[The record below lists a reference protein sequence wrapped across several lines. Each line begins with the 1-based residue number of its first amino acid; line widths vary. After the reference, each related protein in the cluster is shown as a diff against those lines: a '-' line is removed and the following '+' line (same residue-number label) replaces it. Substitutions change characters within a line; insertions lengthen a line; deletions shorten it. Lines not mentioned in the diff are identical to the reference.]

1 MRVLYLSILSFC
13 FVIVA
18 CETESNQQ
26 KYGYNIEINQQV
38 LSDSSIVKYY
48 QPFKKNLEE
57 SLMNT
62 PISYSP
68 ETYKKNDGELNSTLS
83 NMFADATYE
92 MSNPVF
98 NKMSGENIDIVLLNN
113 GGIRSIISK
122 GNISEKTAFELMPFE
137 NSIVVLELNGL
148 SIIKM
153 IDYLKKVKLQHP
165 ISGLQITLNN
175 DYSVNEVLDDMTK
188 AIFVGD
194 ENNKVSSVRRNLQ
207 TSYVRRLINLLA
219 QDYYDEL
226 ATAAA
231 YDSLRQ
237 IQKLVRKTSTDIPTR
252 SHRKLISW
260 IIESGLDRAN

>member
-13 FVIVA
+13 FVLVA

-26 KYGYNIEINQQV
+26 KHGYNIEINQQV
-38 LSDSSIVKYY
+38 LSDSSIVKFY

-137 NSIVVLELNGL
+137 NSIVVLELNGF

-153 IDYLKKVKLQHP
+153 IDYLRKVKLQHP

-175 DYSVNEVLDDMTK
+175 DYSLNEVKINGVSIENEKKYYVATTDYLLEGGDKMYFLSETTK
-188 AIFVGD
+188 
-194 ENNKVSSVRRNLQ
+194 
-207 TSYVRRLINLLA
+207 T
-219 QDYYDEL
+219 
-226 ATAAA
+226 
-231 YDSLRQ
+231 
-237 IQKLVRKTSTDIPTR
+237 TDIKYKMRDILIDYFKKHDTL
-252 SHRKLISW
+252 KLKSDNRFI
-260 IIESGLDRAN
+260 RTK

>member
-13 FVIVA
+13 FAIVA

-38 LSDSSIVKYY
+38 LSVSSIVKYY

-98 NKMSGENIDIVLLNN
+98 NKMSGKNIDIVLLNN

-153 IDYLKKVKLQHP
+153 IDYLRKVKLQHP

-175 DYSVNEVLDDMTK
+175 DYSVNEVKINGVSIENEKKYYVATTDYLLDG
-188 AIFVGD
+188 GD
-194 ENNKVSSVRRNLQ
+194 KM
-207 TSYVRRLINLLA
+207 YFLA
-219 QDYYDEL
+219 E
-226 ATAAA
+226 TT
-231 YDSLRQ
+231 
-237 IQKLVRKTSTDIPTR
+237 KTSDINYKMRDILIDYFKKYDTLKLKTDNRFIR
-252 SHRKLISW
+252 IK
-260 IIESGLDRAN
+260 

>member
-1 MRVLYLSILSFC
+1 MRILNLYILSLILI
-13 FVIVA
+13 IVA
-18 CETESNQQ
+18 CETKSNQQ

-137 NSIVVLELNGL
+137 NSIVVLELSGF

-153 IDYLKKVKLQHP
+153 IDYLRKVKLQHP

-175 DYSVNEVLDDMTK
+175 DYSVNEVKINGVSIENEKKYYVATTDYLLEGGDKMYFLAETTK
-188 AIFVGD
+188 
-194 ENNKVSSVRRNLQ
+194 
-207 TSYVRRLINLLA
+207 T
-219 QDYYDEL
+219 
-226 ATAAA
+226 
-231 YDSLRQ
+231 
-237 IQKLVRKTSTDIPTR
+237 TDINYKMRDILIDYFKKYDTL
-252 SHRKLISW
+252 KLKSDNRFI
-260 IIESGLDRAN
+260 RTK

>member
-18 CETESNQQ
+18 CETKSNQQ
-26 KYGYNIEINQQV
+26 KYGFNIEINQQV

-48 QPFKKNLEE
+48 QPFKKSLEE

-98 NKMSGENIDIVLLNN
+98 NKMSGKNIDIVLLNN

-137 NSIVVLELNGL
+137 NSIVVLELSGF

-153 IDYLKKVKLQHP
+153 IDYLRKVKLQHP

-175 DYSVNEVLDDMTK
+175 DYSVNEVKINGVSIENEKNYYVATTDYLLEGGDKMYFLAETTK
-188 AIFVGD
+188 
-194 ENNKVSSVRRNLQ
+194 
-207 TSYVRRLINLLA
+207 T
-219 QDYYDEL
+219 
-226 ATAAA
+226 
-231 YDSLRQ
+231 
-237 IQKLVRKTSTDIPTR
+237 TDINYKMRDILIDYFKKYDTL
-252 SHRKLISW
+252 KLKSDNRFI
-260 IIESGLDRAN
+260 RTK

>member
-98 NKMSGENIDIVLLNN
+98 NKMSGKNIDIVLLNN

-137 NSIVVLELNGL
+137 NSIVVLELSGL

-153 IDYLKKVKLQHP
+153 IDYLRKVKLQHP

-175 DYSVNEVLDDMTK
+175 DYSVNEVKINGVSIENEKKYYVATTDYLLEGGDKMYFLAETTK
-188 AIFVGD
+188 
-194 ENNKVSSVRRNLQ
+194 
-207 TSYVRRLINLLA
+207 T
-219 QDYYDEL
+219 
-226 ATAAA
+226 
-231 YDSLRQ
+231 
-237 IQKLVRKTSTDIPTR
+237 TDINYKMRDILIDYFKKYDTL
-252 SHRKLISW
+252 KLKSDNRFIR
-260 IIESGLDRAN
+260 IK

>member
-1 MRVLYLSILSFC
+1 LDEVKTKITNLTLFFNMRVFYLSILSFC

-98 NKMSGENIDIVLLNN
+98 NKMSGKNIDIVLLNN

-153 IDYLKKVKLQHP
+153 IDYLRKVKLQHP

-175 DYSVNEVLDDMTK
+175 DYSVNEVKINGVSIENEKKYYVATTDYLLEGGDKMYFLAETTK
-188 AIFVGD
+188 
-194 ENNKVSSVRRNLQ
+194 
-207 TSYVRRLINLLA
+207 T
-219 QDYYDEL
+219 
-226 ATAAA
+226 
-231 YDSLRQ
+231 
-237 IQKLVRKTSTDIPTR
+237 TDINYKMRDILIDYFKKYDTL
-252 SHRKLISW
+252 KLKSDNRFIR
-260 IIESGLDRAN
+260 INE

>member
-1 MRVLYLSILSFC
+1 MRVLYLSILSVYFITVGC
-13 FVIVA
+13 K
-18 CETESNQQ
+18 TESNQE

-62 PISYSP
+62 PISYSAK
-68 ETYKKNDGELNSTLS
+68 TYKKNDGELNSTLS

-98 NKMSGENIDIVLLNN
+98 NKMSGKNIDIVLLNN

-137 NSIVVLELNGL
+137 NSIVVLELSGL

-153 IDYLKKVKLQHP
+153 IDYLRKVKLQHP

-175 DYSVNEVLDDMTK
+175 DYSVNEVNINGISIENEKKYYVATTDYLLEGGDKMYFLAETTK
-188 AIFVGD
+188 
-194 ENNKVSSVRRNLQ
+194 
-207 TSYVRRLINLLA
+207 T
-219 QDYYDEL
+219 
-226 ATAAA
+226 
-231 YDSLRQ
+231 
-237 IQKLVRKTSTDIPTR
+237 TDINYKMR
-252 SHRKLISW
+252 DILIDYFKKYDTLRLKSDNRF
-260 IIESGLDRAN
+260 IRTK

>member
-1 MRVLYLSILSFC
+1 MRVFYLSILSFC

-98 NKMSGENIDIVLLNN
+98 NKMSGKNIDIVLLNN

-137 NSIVVLELNGL
+137 NSIIVLELSGL

-153 IDYLKKVKLQHP
+153 IDYLRKVKLQHP
-165 ISGLQITLNN
+165 IKGLQITLNN
-175 DYSVNEVLDDMTK
+175 DYSVNEVKINGVSIEKEKKYYVATTDYLLEGGDKMYFLAETTK
-188 AIFVGD
+188 TTEMRDI
-194 ENNKVSSVRRNLQ
+194 
-207 TSYVRRLINLLA
+207 LI
-219 QDYYDEL
+219 DYFKKYDTL
-226 ATAAA
+226 
-231 YDSLRQ
+231 
-237 IQKLVRKTSTDIPTR
+237 KLKSDNRFIRIK
-252 SHRKLISW
+252 
-260 IIESGLDRAN
+260 

>member
-1 MRVLYLSILSFC
+1 MRVFYLSILSFC

-98 NKMSGENIDIVLLNN
+98 NKMSGKNIDIVLLNN

-137 NSIVVLELNGL
+137 NSIVVLELSGL

-153 IDYLKKVKLQHP
+153 IDYLRKVKLQHP

-175 DYSVNEVLDDMTK
+175 DYSVNEVKINGVGIENEKKYYVATTDYLLEGGDKMYFLAETTK
-188 AIFVGD
+188 
-194 ENNKVSSVRRNLQ
+194 
-207 TSYVRRLINLLA
+207 T
-219 QDYYDEL
+219 
-226 ATAAA
+226 
-231 YDSLRQ
+231 
-237 IQKLVRKTSTDIPTR
+237 TDINYKMRDILIDYFKQYDTL
-252 SHRKLISW
+252 KLKSDNRFIR
-260 IIESGLDRAN
+260 INE

>member
-1 MRVLYLSILSFC
+1 MRVFYLSILSFC
-13 FVIVA
+13 LVIVA

-98 NKMSGENIDIVLLNN
+98 NKMSGKNIDIVLLNN

-122 GNISEKTAFELMPFE
+122 GNVSEKTAFELMPFE
-137 NSIVVLELNGL
+137 YSIVVLELRGS

-153 IDYLKKVKLQHP
+153 IDYLRKVKLQHP

-175 DYSVNEVLDDMTK
+175 DYSVNEVKINGISIENEKKYYVATTDYLLEGGDKMYFLAETTK
-188 AIFVGD
+188 
-194 ENNKVSSVRRNLQ
+194 
-207 TSYVRRLINLLA
+207 T
-219 QDYYDEL
+219 
-226 ATAAA
+226 
-231 YDSLRQ
+231 
-237 IQKLVRKTSTDIPTR
+237 TDINYKMRDILIDYFKKYDTL
-252 SHRKLISW
+252 KLKSDNRFIR
-260 IIESGLDRAN
+260 IK

>member
-1 MRVLYLSILSFC
+1 MRVFYLSILSFC

-137 NSIVVLELNGL
+137 NSIVVLELSGL

-153 IDYLKKVKLQHP
+153 IDYLRKVKLQHP

-175 DYSVNEVLDDMTK
+175 DYSVNEVKINGVSIENEKKYYVATTDYLLEGGDKMYFLAETTK
-188 AIFVGD
+188 
-194 ENNKVSSVRRNLQ
+194 
-207 TSYVRRLINLLA
+207 T
-219 QDYYDEL
+219 
-226 ATAAA
+226 
-231 YDSLRQ
+231 
-237 IQKLVRKTSTDIPTR
+237 TDINYKMRDILIDYFKQYDTL
-252 SHRKLISW
+252 KLKSDNRFIR
-260 IIESGLDRAN
+260 IK

>member
-1 MRVLYLSILSFC
+1 MRVFYLSILSFC

-98 NKMSGENIDIVLLNN
+98 NKMSGKNIDIVLLNN

-153 IDYLKKVKLQHP
+153 IDYLRKVKLQHP

-175 DYSVNEVLDDMTK
+175 DYSVNEVKINGVSIENEKKYYVATTDYLLEGGDKMYFLAETTK
-188 AIFVGD
+188 
-194 ENNKVSSVRRNLQ
+194 
-207 TSYVRRLINLLA
+207 T
-219 QDYYDEL
+219 
-226 ATAAA
+226 
-231 YDSLRQ
+231 
-237 IQKLVRKTSTDIPTR
+237 TDINYKMRDILIDYFKRYDTL
-252 SHRKLISW
+252 KLK
-260 IIESGLDRAN
+260 

>member
-13 FVIVA
+13 FVLVA
-18 CETESNQQ
+18 CKTESNWQ

-98 NKMSGENIDIVLLNN
+98 NKMSGKNIDIVLLNN

-153 IDYLKKVKLQHP
+153 IDYLRKVKLQHP

-175 DYSVNEVLDDMTK
+175 DYSVNEVKINGVSIENEKKYYVATTDYLLEGGDKMYFLAETTK
-188 AIFVGD
+188 
-194 ENNKVSSVRRNLQ
+194 
-207 TSYVRRLINLLA
+207 T
-219 QDYYDEL
+219 
-226 ATAAA
+226 
-231 YDSLRQ
+231 
-237 IQKLVRKTSTDIPTR
+237 TDINYKMRDILIDYFKKYDTL
-252 SHRKLISW
+252 KLKSDNRFIR
-260 IIESGLDRAN
+260 INE

>member
-1 MRVLYLSILSFC
+1 MRVFYLSILSFC

-137 NSIVVLELNGL
+137 NSIVVLELSGL

-153 IDYLKKVKLQHP
+153 IDYLRKVKLQHP

-175 DYSVNEVLDDMTK
+175 DYSVNEVKINGVSIENEKKYYVATTDYLLEGGDKMYFLAETTK
-188 AIFVGD
+188 
-194 ENNKVSSVRRNLQ
+194 
-207 TSYVRRLINLLA
+207 T
-219 QDYYDEL
+219 
-226 ATAAA
+226 
-231 YDSLRQ
+231 
-237 IQKLVRKTSTDIPTR
+237 TDINYKMRDILIDYFKQYDTL
-252 SHRKLISW
+252 KLKSDNRFIR
-260 IIESGLDRAN
+260 INE

>member
-1 MRVLYLSILSFC
+1 MRVFYLSILSFC

-153 IDYLKKVKLQHP
+153 IDYLRKVKLQHP

-175 DYSVNEVLDDMTK
+175 DYSVNEVKINGVSIENEKKYYVATTDYLLEGGDKMYFLAETTK
-188 AIFVGD
+188 
-194 ENNKVSSVRRNLQ
+194 
-207 TSYVRRLINLLA
+207 T
-219 QDYYDEL
+219 
-226 ATAAA
+226 
-231 YDSLRQ
+231 
-237 IQKLVRKTSTDIPTR
+237 TDINYKMRDILIDYFKKYDTLKLKSDNRFTR
-252 SHRKLISW
+252 IK
-260 IIESGLDRAN
+260 

>member
-1 MRVLYLSILSFC
+1 MRILYVSILSFC

-18 CETESNQQ
+18 CGTESNQQ

-98 NKMSGENIDIVLLNN
+98 NKMSGKNIDIVLLNN

-137 NSIVVLELNGL
+137 NSIVVLELSGL

-153 IDYLKKVKLQHP
+153 IDYLRKVKLQHP

-175 DYSVNEVLDDMTK
+175 DYSVNEVKINGVSIENEKKYYVATTDYLLEGGDKMYFLAETTK
-188 AIFVGD
+188 
-194 ENNKVSSVRRNLQ
+194 
-207 TSYVRRLINLLA
+207 T
-219 QDYYDEL
+219 
-226 ATAAA
+226 
-231 YDSLRQ
+231 
-237 IQKLVRKTSTDIPTR
+237 TDINYKMRDILIDYFKKYDTL
-252 SHRKLISW
+252 KLKSDNRFIR
-260 IIESGLDRAN
+260 IK

>member
-153 IDYLKKVKLQHP
+153 IDYLRKVKLQHP

-175 DYSVNEVLDDMTK
+175 DYSVNEVKINGVSIENEKKYYVATTDYLLEGGDKMYFLAETTK
-188 AIFVGD
+188 
-194 ENNKVSSVRRNLQ
+194 
-207 TSYVRRLINLLA
+207 T
-219 QDYYDEL
+219 
-226 ATAAA
+226 
-231 YDSLRQ
+231 
-237 IQKLVRKTSTDIPTR
+237 TDINYKMRDILIDYFKKYDTL
-252 SHRKLISW
+252 KLKSDNRFI
-260 IIESGLDRAN
+260 RTK

>member
-1 MRVLYLSILSFC
+1 
-13 FVIVA
+13 
-18 CETESNQQ
+18 
-26 KYGYNIEINQQV
+26 
-38 LSDSSIVKYY
+38 
-48 QPFKKNLEE
+48 
-57 SLMNT
+57 MNT

-137 NSIVVLELNGL
+137 NSIVVLELSGL

-153 IDYLKKVKLQHP
+153 IDYLRKVKLQHP

-175 DYSVNEVLDDMTK
+175 DYSVNEVKINGVSIENEKKYYVATTDYLLEGGDKMYFLAETTK
-188 AIFVGD
+188 
-194 ENNKVSSVRRNLQ
+194 
-207 TSYVRRLINLLA
+207 T
-219 QDYYDEL
+219 
-226 ATAAA
+226 
-231 YDSLRQ
+231 
-237 IQKLVRKTSTDIPTR
+237 TDINYKMRDILIDYFKKYDTL
-252 SHRKLISW
+252 KLKSDNRFIRIKW
-260 IIESGLDRAN
+260 IEKPF

>member
-1 MRVLYLSILSFC
+1 MRVLYLSILSVYFI
-13 FVIVA
+13 IVG
-18 CETESNQQ
+18 CNTESNQEN
-26 KYGYNIEINQQV
+26 YGYNIEINQNV

-98 NKMSGENIDIVLLNN
+98 NKMSGKNIDIVLLNN

-137 NSIVVLELNGL
+137 NSIVVLELGGL

-153 IDYLKKVKLQHP
+153 IDYLRKVKLQHP

-175 DYSVNEVLDDMTK
+175 DYSVNEVKINGVSIENEKKYYVATTDYLLEGGDKMYFLAETTK
-188 AIFVGD
+188 
-194 ENNKVSSVRRNLQ
+194 
-207 TSYVRRLINLLA
+207 T
-219 QDYYDEL
+219 
-226 ATAAA
+226 
-231 YDSLRQ
+231 
-237 IQKLVRKTSTDIPTR
+237 TDINYKMRDVLIDYFKKHDTL
-252 SHRKLISW
+252 KLKSDNRFI
-260 IIESGLDRAN
+260 RTK

>member
-1 MRVLYLSILSFC
+1 MRILYLSILSFC

-98 NKMSGENIDIVLLNN
+98 NKMSGKNIDIVLLNN

-137 NSIVVLELNGL
+137 NSIVVLELSGL

-153 IDYLKKVKLQHP
+153 IDYLRKVKLQHP

-175 DYSVNEVLDDMTK
+175 DYSVNEVKINGVSIENEKKYYVATTDYLLEGGDKMYFLAETTK
-188 AIFVGD
+188 
-194 ENNKVSSVRRNLQ
+194 
-207 TSYVRRLINLLA
+207 T
-219 QDYYDEL
+219 
-226 ATAAA
+226 
-231 YDSLRQ
+231 
-237 IQKLVRKTSTDIPTR
+237 TDINYKMRDILIDYFKKYDTI
-252 SHRKLISW
+252 KLKSDNRFI
-260 IIESGLDRAN
+260 RTK